1 MLARGAILGGEI
13 WEEPVR
19 GETFPPH
26 LLGLSGIE
34 QLRLFLDGKAAPP
47 PVGHLTGTYLTEV
60 GVGSATF
67 VMPIT
72 GWLQIPTGLMTAGG
86 VAILADG
93 PLGCAIQSALPPAT
107 GYATS
112 ELSINMVRP
121 VPGQGQLVARG
132 RLVHLGR
139 RLGLSEVF
147 VTDDAGRL
155 IAHGTSRCVIFPPAA
170 DVPAPPREV
179 ADAGH
184 QDDGWIAPFL
194 RPVRGAVL
202 DQEIFATRTGLE
214 LMRGLVS
221 GELPLPP
228 ADCLLGTRP
237 VEAAEGTCT
246 FSMPATGWVTSP
258 TGLVLGGVTA
268 CLADFAL
275 DAAIHTTVPPGTA
288 VAPTDLR
295 VQFIRPAPGDGRQVT
310 ARATVVH
317 RGRGLACARAEVT
330 SGEAKLLALANASA
344 LVLPGRRAD
353 LSDAPPLG

>member
-121 VPGQGQLVARG
+121 VPGQGQRAVGDQAAGIIGDEHLRQPQAVPGRSGNISRRREDHAPGAPEVDEAR
-132 RLVHLGR
+132 RCRAPRR
-139 RLGLSEVF
+139 RLDRAV
-147 VTDDAGRL
+147 
-155 IAHGTSRCVIFPPAA
+155 PAA
-170 DVPAPPREV
+170 RPWRRAGPGDLRDQNRPG
-179 ADAGH
+179 ADA
-184 QDDGWIAPFL
+184 
-194 RPVRGAVL
+194 
-202 DQEIFATRTGLE
+202 RTGQ
-214 LMRGLVS
+214 R
-221 GELPLPP
+221 
-228 ADCLLGTRP
+228 
-237 VEAAEGTCT
+237 
-246 FSMPATGWVTSP
+246 
-258 TGLVLGGVTA
+258 
-268 CLADFAL
+268 
-275 DAAIHTTVPPGTA
+275 
-288 VAPTDLR
+288 
-295 VQFIRPAPGDGRQVT
+295 
-310 ARATVVH
+310 
-317 RGRGLACARAEVT
+317 
-330 SGEAKLLALANASA
+330 
-344 LVLPGRRAD
+344 
-353 LSDAPPLG
+353 